1 MSADSEV
8 VAQGEDN
15 QEEQYRAEKRVK
27 KRDCMCIP
35 VGISEG
41 NKTAARTHRRPTS
54 YVRWLFP
61 AHCLIALR
69 A

>member
-15 QEEQYRAEKRVK
+15 QEEQYRAEKPVK
-27 KRDCMCIP
+27 KRDCMYTR
-35 VGISEG
+35 
-41 NKTAARTHRRPTS
+41 KRRRPAS

-61 AHCLIALR
+61 LVP
-69 A
+69 

>member
-27 KRDCMCIP
+27 KRDCMYTRGHIGRKQNGGP
-35 VGISEG
+35 HAS
-41 NKTAARTHRRPTS
+41 K
-54 YVRWLFP
+54 
-61 AHCLIALR
+61 AHILC
-69 A
+69 